1 MVNVRCISMDAYGL
15 VVHMHDDMPKAM
27 IMKFDLALQR
37 MLLGEP
43 IQYIVALPH
52 FMVERLM

>member
-1 MVNVRCISMDAYGL
+1 MLDVFQWTRTDF

-27 IMKFDLALQR
+27 IMKFDLALQYVIR
-37 MLLGEP
+37 KP
-43 IQYIVALPH
+43 IQYIVGFAY

>member
-1 MVNVRCISMDAYGL
+1 MDL
-15 VVHMHDDMPKAM
+15 IVHMHDDMPKA
-27 IMKFDLALQR
+27 IITKFDLALQR

-43 IQYIVALPH
+43 IQYIVGFAS

>member
-1 MVNVRCISMDAYGL
+1 MDAYGL
-15 VVHMHDDMPKAM
+15 CSHMHDDMPKAM

-43 IQYIVALPH
+43 IQYIVGFAS
-52 FMVERLM
+52 FYGIECLM